1 MNHSDGKDP
10 QDRRPAV
17 NPSPEAIERRKARDR
32 AKSKK
37 RRAEARVARLAAAK
51 GGSVLTVARS
61 RAWRIGPVGPAL
73 SKREL
78 REMLAVAA
86 ANTARM
92 I

>member
-1 MNHSDGKDP
+1 MKNPRIRHP
-10 QDRRPAV
+10 YT
-17 NPSPEAIERRKARDR
+17 PSPEAIERRKARDR

-37 RRAEARVARLAAAK
+37 RRAEAWVARLAAAK

-61 RAWRIGPVGPAL
+61 RTWRIGPVGPAL

-86 ANTARM
+86 ANTAALQ
-92 I
+92 